1 MTNERESSANRAID
15 LKTCINDIAKQ
26 IITNF
31 PTSPAGSRA
40 RPPAGASILGP
51 SPPPIVSFEAQDP
64 SQKDHAQGE
73 ARG

>member
-31 PTSPAGSRA
+31 PTSPAG
-40 RPPAGASILGP
+40 ASILGP

-64 SQKDHAQGE
+64 SQKDHTQGE